1 MKALKIIATVV
12 LAALLFC
19 AMLTA
24 EAIALVRFTVLEPEF
39 YGRDGRQAYL
49 VISDAVV
56 GKMADAVLERAPSIV
71 LKTGNRQEARRLA
84 FKALPPENVAKM
96 LEESGPEIAR
106 YIFYGGNLPV
116 LAGSK
121 EFAQGMNDV
130 VSNLLMDGVWEL
142 LPDKPNFPAFMPFTP
157 EWNLSYGKGLEDAL
171 WPVRH
176 YAGLADYALWLAL
189 AAITLFLGLIYLLW
203 IRQRKGFYA
212 TLAAMLALNGLLV
225 ATGAICASFLSTDLA
240 SEAARYYPVSLA
252 AGLFGQSWT
261 TLFKAVLM
269 PFRDIL
275 FWAAFATL
283 SLAVAAAT
291 TGIER
296 VWQPWPWKALPPQNP
311 ALPAQKQRNRNVT
324 KPDTVRNSSRVTRR
338 GSRRKGPRHAGKP
351 TARKPHTDGL
361 FSERPTP

>member
-12 LAALLFC
+12 LATLLFC

-39 YGRDGRQAYL
+39 YGQDGLQAYL

-56 GKMADAVLERAPSIV
+56 EKMADAVLERAPSIV
-71 LKTGNRQEARRLA
+71 LRTGDRQEAHRLA
-84 FKALPPENVAKM
+84 INALPPEQVAKM
-96 LEESGPEIAR
+96 LEESGQDIAR

-116 LAGSK
+116 LKGSK

-157 EWNLSYGKGLEDAL
+157 EWNLSYGQGLEDAL

-176 YAGLADYALWLAL
+176 YAGLTDYAFWLAL

-212 TLAAMLALNGLLV
+212 TLAAVLALNGLL
-225 ATGAICASFLSTDLA
+225 AAAGAVCASYLSTDLA

-252 AGLFGQSWT
+252 AELFGQSWIS
-261 TLFKAVLM
+261 LFKAVLM

-275 FWAAFATL
+275 FWAAVAII
-283 SLAVAAAT
+283 SLTVAAAT
-291 TGIER
+291 LGIER
-296 VWQPWPWKALPPQNP
+296 VWQPWPWKALPPQSP
-311 ALPAQKQRNRNVT
+311 ALPMLKQRNSKVT
-324 KPDTVRNSSRVTRR
+324 KPDTVRNGSRAKRR
-338 GSRRKGPRHAGKP
+338 GDRRKGPRHAGKP
-351 TARKPHTDGL
+351 A
-361 FSERPTP
+361 STPATR